1 MAWARKNTGGGRG
14 VENAICVMYAGL
26 GPDAGRAAN
35 NTTVEH
41 FADIEACFEHLLG
54 TRVNVKTDT
63 VESSGQS
70 IS

>member
-41 FADIEACFEHLLG
+41 FADIELVLNIYS
-54 TRVNVKTDT
+54 RPV
-63 VESSGQS
+63 SM
-70 IS
+70 